1 MVDPVELERLLL
13 VLRRNG
19 VAAYK
24 EGQIEL
30 VLEAEKPSVMEIN
43 EAVEDR
49 GVAEIN
55 MAYDHLGYDPEKVF
69 GRKG

>member
-1 MVDPVELERLLL
+1 MVDPVEIERLLI

-24 EGQIEL
+24 DEQIEL
-30 VLEAEKPSVMEIN
+30 VLDGPSTEPMQIN
-43 EAVEDR
+43 DEVEDR